1 MKKFVRILALALVAV
16 MLCATLASCGGPN
29 KDPDKALAA
38 LKEEGYTA
46 VKVGDYVS
54 GTKLVKDDDGK
65 DKVEHVTIY
74 YYDSK
79 EDATAAM
86 EKIQKLADEEKDD
99 KDTDWVG
106 ATQSGSM
113 IYFGTKAAIKA
124 AK

>member
-1 MKKFVRILALALVAV
+1 MKKFVRILALTLVAV

-29 KDPDKALAA
+29 KDPDKALAS

-54 GTKLVKDDDGK
+54 GTKIEKGDDGK
-65 DKVEHVTIY
+65 DKLEHVTIY
-74 YYDSK
+74 YFDSK

-106 ATQSGSM
+106 ATQSGSI

>member
-1 MKKFVRILALALVAV
+1 MKKFVRILALTLVAV
-16 MLCATLASCGGPN
+16 MLCASLASCGGPN
-29 KDPDKALAA
+29 KDPEKALAS

-54 GTKLVKDDDGK
+54 GTKIVEEDGK
-65 DKVEHVTIY
+65 QMMEHVTIY
-74 YYDSK
+74 YYETKD
-79 EDATAAM
+79 DATAAM

-99 KDTDWVG
+99 DNTDWVG
-106 ATQSGSM
+106 ATQSGNI